1 MSLVTRINERQSFL
15 AETTQVG
22 SSRGWNTWG
31 PVPVSWAALY
41 NEAERIKVTG
51 TIRLEV
57 LGGKVL
63 TYQDGQNMGNLPPA
77 VYVLTGSIDMY
88 VQNVNEPTR
97 AIITR
102 L

>member
-15 AETTQVG
+15 AETAQVG
-22 SSRGWNTWG
+22 SSRSWNTWG
-31 PVPVSWAALY
+31 PVPVSWAALR
-41 NEAERIKVTG
+41 NEAERIELTG

-63 TYQDGQNMGNLPPA
+63 VYQDGENMGNLPPA
-77 VYVLTGSIDMY
+77 VYVFTGSIDMY
-88 VQNVNEPTR
+88 VQNVNEPAR

>member
-22 SSRGWNTWG
+22 SSRSWNTWG
-31 PVPVSWAALY
+31 AVPVSWAALR
-41 NEAERIKVTG
+41 NEAESINLTG

-63 TYQDGQNMGNLPPA
+63 VYQDGENMGNLPPA
-77 VYVLTGSIDMY
+77 VYVFTGSIDMY
-88 VQNVNEPTR
+88 VQSVNEPAR

>member
-1 MSLVTRINERQSFL
+1 MSLVTRINEQQSFL
-15 AETTQVG
+15 AESTQVG

-31 PVPVSWAALY
+31 TVPVSWAALR
-41 NEAERIKVTG
+41 NEAERINVTG

-57 LGGKVL
+57 LAGNVL
-63 TYQDGQNMGNLPPA
+63 TYQDAKNMGKLPPA
-77 VYVLTGSIDMY
+77 VYVFTGSIDMY
-88 VQNVNEPTR
+88 ALDVNQTVR